1 MKYIKLIDNQLEKLF
16 TLMKYCFECPSPN
29 MHNVSIKFSNYC
41 YNGDTINIHKLI
53 ETIIVHRIDKLN
65 FVLLLPN
72 ILFVNDNT
80 YIM

>member
-1 MKYIKLIDNQLEKLF
+1 
-16 TLMKYCFECPSPN
+16 

-72 ILFVNDNT
+72 IEHTVCKRLRILCNQCGYLVIQPFVNGFVSNVFRRA
-80 YIM
+80 M